1 MSVVRM
7 HENEVMTDS
16 ALVRRLLTA
25 QFPQL
30 ANALIVRVRSA
41 GTDNAIYRVGEHLT
55 VRMPRME
62 GAVKQVEFERAWL
75 PRLAPHLPVEIPK
88 PVAVGAP
95 GEGYQW
101 PWAVNRWL
109 DGEHPTKSATDLA
122 DLAKRLGEFVAS
134 LRTIDT
140 AGAPPGYRSGRS
152 LGTCDSYVREWTAKA
167 RGLIDTDVVLA
178 AWEQA
183 LAAPAW
189 DGPPVWTHGDLLSG
203 NILLR
208 GGRLSAVIDW
218 GTAGIGDP
226 ACDALPAWTLLD
238 RDSRDLFRATA
249 GFDDATW
256 ARARGWALTF
266 VGGITYYRETNP
278 VMAEIGRATIAE
290 VLAEMR

>member
-1 MSVVRM
+1 MWPARDCAALSGRNTSGSGMSVVRM

-152 LGTCDSYVREWTAKA
+152 LGTCDSY
-167 RGLIDTDVVLA
+167 
-178 AWEQA
+178 
-183 LAAPAW
+183 
-189 DGPPVWTHGDLLSG
+189 
-203 NILLR
+203 
-208 GGRLSAVIDW
+208 
-218 GTAGIGDP
+218 
-226 ACDALPAWTLLD
+226 
-238 RDSRDLFRATA
+238 
-249 GFDDATW
+249 
-256 ARARGWALTF
+256 
-266 VGGITYYRETNP
+266 
-278 VMAEIGRATIAE
+278 
-290 VLAEMR
+290 